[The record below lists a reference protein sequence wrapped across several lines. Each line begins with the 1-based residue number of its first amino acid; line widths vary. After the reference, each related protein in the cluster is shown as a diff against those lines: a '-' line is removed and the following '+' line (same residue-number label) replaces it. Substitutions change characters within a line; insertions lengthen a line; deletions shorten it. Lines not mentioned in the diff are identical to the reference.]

1 MSMFAKLD
9 QVEERFE
16 ALNDQLSQPGVA
28 SDPNRYRELMR
39 EYKHLREVV
48 DAYRALKGVREELDG
63 AREMLA
69 EDDEELREMARDE
82 IAQLEPA
89 LEQGEHD
96 LKVLLLPPD
105 PNEGRDVILEIRG
118 GAGGDEAGLW
128 AADLFRMYS
137 KYGEGRRWK
146 FDVMNTSYNSAGG
159 FKEVIASIS
168 GADAWTRLR
177 YESGVHRVQR
187 VPATETQGRIHT
199 STCTVALMPE
209 ADEVEIDIAEN
220 DLRVDVYRASGPG
233 GQSVNTTDSAVRLT
247 HLPTGVTVQCQDE
260 KSQHKNKAKALKV
273 LRARLYEKQMA
284 ELQAEQRDMRLSQVG
299 TGDRSEKIRTY
310 NFPQSRIT
318 DHRIGLTRH
327 NLAQVME
334 GELDEL
340 IDGCTTWFQAE
351 ALRAV
356 EQPGA

>member
-16 ALNDQLSQPGVA
+16 ALNLRLSQPDVA

-39 EYKHLREVV
+39 EHSHLREVV
-48 DAYRALKGVREELDG
+48 DCYRTWKGLREELAG
-63 AREMLA
+63 AREMLE
-69 EDDEELREMARDE
+69 EDDEELREMAREE
-82 IAQLEPA
+82 IAGLEPR
-89 LEQGEHD
+89 LEGSEHG
-96 LKVLLLPPD
+96 LKVLLLPQD
-105 PNEGRDVILEIRG
+105 PNEGRDVILEIRA

-128 AADLFRMYS
+128 AGDLFRMYCR
-137 KYGEGRRWK
+137 YGESRRWK
-146 FDVMNTSYNSAGG
+146 IDVMNTSYNSAGG

-168 GADAWTRLR
+168 GADTWTRFR

-209 ADEVEIDIAEN
+209 ADEVEIDIVEN
-220 DLRVDVYRASGPG
+220 ELRVDVYRASGPG

-247 HLPTGVTVQCQDE
+247 HIPTGLVVQCQDE

-273 LRARLYEKQMA
+273 LRARLYDKQMA

-299 TGDRSEKIRTY
+299 TGDRAEKIRTY

-327 NLAQVME
+327 NLTAVME
-334 GELDEL
+334 GELDEM
-340 IDGCTTWFQAE
+340 IDACTTWFQAE

-356 EQPGA
+356 EETGV

>member
-16 ALNDQLSQPGVA
+16 ALNQQLSQPDVA
-28 SDPNRYRELMR
+28 ADVNRYRELMR

-48 DAYRALKGVREELDG
+48 DAYRACKGLQEELEG
-63 AREMLA
+63 AREMLGEA
-69 EDDEELREMARDE
+69 DDELKEMAREE
-82 IAQLEPA
+82 ISGLEPQLEERELA
-89 LEQGEHD
+89 LK
-96 LKVLLLPPD
+96 LLLLPQD
-105 PNEGRDVILEIRG
+105 PNEGRDVILEIRS

-128 AADLFRMYS
+128 AGDLFRMYT

-146 FDVMNTSYNSAGG
+146 IDVMNTSFNSAGG

-187 VPATETQGRIHT
+187 VPSTETQGRIHT

-209 ADEVEIDIAEN
+209 ADEVEIDIADNE
-220 DLRVDVYRASGPG
+220 LRVDVFRASGPG

-247 HLPTGVTVQCQDE
+247 HIPTGLVVQCQDE

-273 LRARLYEKQMA
+273 LRARLYDKQMA
-284 ELQAEQRDMRLSQVG
+284 ELQAEQRDMRMAQVG
-299 TGDRSEKIRTY
+299 TGDRAEKIRTY

-327 NLAQVME
+327 NLTQMME
-334 GELDEL
+334 GDLDEV
-340 IDGCTTWFQAE
+340 IDACTTWFQAE
-351 ALRAV
+351 VLRAV
-356 EQPGA
+356 EEHGA